1 MRSFHV
7 SADCL
12 FSFPR
17 GGELYVQAPFFGA
30 SDLSDCPWACLNDFH
45 GASDAE
51 VLTVTAKYPL
61 LGGASHEAAAAE
73 RSAADAPPAGVAAP
87 VEDGP
92 RGAAN
97 SALASVAD
105 SDLAVGTKVEA
116 RYGSGSEWFGAT
128 ISQVTASSSGEPDE
142 NDGPSDGSV
151 RYFLQY
157 DDGDVEEGAR
167 RLKIRLPGQ
176 HQRRKLA
183 VSEDV
188 DALCEALGG
197 LVLPAIVVAT
207 PEEDASLQEDHYRVR
222 FDAAAVSMVRQQTRG
237 SSRGGSRGGA
247 RVKKDPEEEA
257 VLNRKYIFG
266 AFYAVSGAAATPQTK
281 SKTAE
286 DRVSGS
292 VLSRTGEPSQLE
304 SFKVASAYFQR
315 ILPGSGRIF
324 LLLPP
329 SGSFLPGCGGG
340 VLGQLYRLPSTGE
353 AAEEASRLVQ
363 RYRRADTTVWGEGR
377 MYLDMDDDVVTG
389 KWFLLFVV

>member
-1 MRSFHV
+1 MKRTTVGKNFEPSYTLNV
-7 SADCL
+7 TLDSSSVRLVRCL
-12 FSFPR
+12 DSKSIPVFKQMWSK
-17 GGELYVQAPFFGA
+17 LYPSIPVDP
-30 SDLSDCPWACLNDFH
+30 DLMP
-45 GASDAE
+45 E
-51 VLTVTAKYPL
+51 MTPEQL
-61 LGGASHEAAAAE
+61 L
-73 RSAADAPPAGVAAP
+73 
-87 VEDGP
+87 ED
-92 RGAAN
+92 
-97 SALASVAD
+97 SV
-105 SDLAVGTKVEA
+105 LAVGTKVEA
-116 RYGSGSEWFGAT
+116 RYGSGSEWFPAVV
-128 ISQVTASSSGEPDE
+128 SQINIPIDLPNVVDKALPSVSSPIQ
-142 NDGPSDGSV
+142 
-151 RYFLQY
+151 YFLQY

-292 VLSRTGEPSQLE
+292 VLSRTGEPTQLE